1 MEKGVRVW
9 GPGCYP
15 SSGLLFFICEM
26 DLSFLTCEMGLT
38 MPAGY
43 LAELLPR
50 RMQQDELL

>member
-38 MPAGY
+38 MPSGC